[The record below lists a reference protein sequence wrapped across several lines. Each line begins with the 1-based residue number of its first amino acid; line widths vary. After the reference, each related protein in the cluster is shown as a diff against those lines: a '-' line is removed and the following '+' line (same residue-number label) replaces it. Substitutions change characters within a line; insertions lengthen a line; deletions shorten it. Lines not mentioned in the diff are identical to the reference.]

1 MSAVV
6 WASRAHQQI
15 VAVKDDP
22 VRAKPMRT
30 LAMNAPVLV
39 RQAGAVQAVAFWRR
53 TADGKAFSDSV
64 ARVYGVADGAEL
76 LQRLVES
83 GDAQYVSASRR
94 LVEATT
100 WLRRFAQSELESS
113 RD

>member
-1 MSAVV
+1 MSAVE
-6 WASRAHQQI
+6 WASRAHKQI

-22 VRAKPMRT
+22 TKAKQMRT

-53 TADGKAFSDSV
+53 TAEGKTFSDSV
-64 ARVYGVADGAEL
+64 AKVFGTANGEAL
-76 LQRLVES
+76 LKHLVES
-83 GDAQYVSASRR
+83 TEVQYVSASRQ

-100 WLRRFAQSELESS
+100 WLRRFAQSELESGKP
-113 RD
+113 